1 MNLKSKKTLIAITMS
16 LTSLLGIGMF
26 MSNKDDVEKLSE
38 PANVGVIQQENAI
51 KEIEFLKS
59 ISGVKA
65 EQLELISNP
74 VGVKGS
80 FVVPK
85 TSILSGLDYFLK
97 NTKNDKMDN
106 VKLDIGKGYISIKVD
121 YKVTKKIVTPIEVKV
136 VPTLSSTND
145 LVLNIKEVKFLDL
158 KISDWLVNLVLKSF
172 IKDWFPDNG
181 DINIEF
187 KEGSVII
194 NKDNFKGLSI
204 DSLKVGSSG
213 LNIGMS
219 IDLNAILSNLSSK

>member
-1 MNLKSKKTLIAITMS
+1 MQC
-16 LTSLLGIGMF
+16 F
-26 MSNKDDVEKLSE
+26 
-38 PANVGVIQQENAI
+38 
-51 KEIEFLKS
+51 
-59 ISGVKA
+59 
-65 EQLELISNP
+65 
-74 VGVKGS
+74 
-80 FVVPK
+80 
-85 TSILSGLDYFLK
+85 
-97 NTKNDKMDN
+97 
-106 VKLDIGKGYISIKVD
+106 
-121 YKVTKKIVTPIEVKV
+121 
-136 VPTLSSTND
+136 
-145 LVLNIKEVKFLDL
+145 KEVKFLDL

-204 DSLKVGSSG
+204 DSLKVESSG